1 MVKFGVRVQ
10 TWNSLPMPNFVQ
22 KKSLKSIGPLASDLK
37 QEFHI
42 FTILVD
48 VSKGT
53 MVKFGVRVWTWV
65 SLPHA

>member
-1 MVKFGVRVQ
+1 
-10 TWNSLPMPNFVQ
+10 MPNFVQ
-22 KKSLKSIGPLASDLK
+22 KNRLSIGPLASDLK

-53 MVKFGVRVWTWV
+53 MVKFGVRVWTWGTLSAPNFV
-65 SLPHA
+65 KIAILAS

>member
-22 KKSLKSIGPLASDLK
+22 KNRLSIGPLASDLK